1 MDFRSVCL
9 LACLTIDVFFAIC
22 TDDAKFATEK
32 HFGRASDLVSQGRG
46 GQVWVERGDIS
57 KI

>member
-32 HFGRASDLVSQGRG
+32 SLWKGKRPCQSR
-46 GQVWVERGDIS
+46 ERGS
-57 KI
+57 SMGRKG